1 MSRINCHSAFRH
13 YEMFHGH
20 GACGGGSYGSIF
32 NTTYNIKCG
41 GHGGFWG
48 GFGAG
53 LGCFVGNL
61 FGGFMGNMGFGGFG
75 FGGGMG
81 FGFPGFGFGFP
92 NFGGGSWFGGGN
104 SSRVSNSH
112 SSNTTTCNC
121 KCCKDGDDKTNSK
134 DNEDKDQ
141 AKLSD
146 LIKKVNAL
154 KVDKTTGKT
163 VDPNDVAKLRKELEE
178 LKETPLDDVN
188 GTNNKDHYARL
199 LDELNKNF
207 PIDNTKDGTPVQSQA
222 PVQPQA
228 PAVAEEPV
236 QGNEDTVTIDGKP
249 VKLSNLTPEQVK
261 ALNDKG
267 ALTQDQLAK
276 LTDDQKVLLN
286 PAQYGDTVIT
296 PWSSITWNSAAVP
309 SGFTTPSGYT
319 DVNSEDAKNITA
331 ENLKRTHDTGKPVD
345 VVNTH
350 GAKISDA
357 KYNGTNFPLY
367 LQITDSKAHNYKC
380 IGTDGAG
387 RAYYTTPASDTN
399 KNVYVLVKKG
409 NEYVLYQDNRLSG
422 QNKGDL
428 Q

>member
-20 GACGGGSYGSIF
+20 GACCGGNSYGSVF

-48 GFGAG
+48 GFGLG
-53 LGCFVGNL
+53 LGSFVGNL
-61 FGGFMGNMGFGGFG
+61 FGGFMGNMG

-104 SSRVSNSH
+104 SSRVNDSNS
-112 SSNTTTCNC
+112 SKTTNCNC
-121 KCCKDGDDKTNSK
+121 KGCGNDNDKTNSK

-163 VDPNDVAKLRKELEE
+163 VDSTDVEELRKELEN
-178 LKETPLDDVN
+178 LKETPIDDVN

-199 LDELNKNF
+199 LDDLNTNF
-207 PIDNTKDGTPVQSQA
+207 PIDNKKDETPVQTQA

-228 PAVAEEPV
+228 PAVAEEP
-236 QGNEDTVTIDGKP
+236 
-249 VKLSNLTPEQVK
+249 
-261 ALNDKG
+261 
-267 ALTQDQLAK
+267 
-276 LTDDQKVLLN
+276 
-286 PAQYGDTVIT
+286 AQNNAATT
-296 PWSSITWNSAAVP
+296 PWDNITWNSAAIP
-309 SGFTTPSGYT
+309 NEFTTPNGYT
-319 DVNSEDAKNITA
+319 DVNSDDAKNITA

-345 VVNTH
+345 VVNTN
-350 GAKISDA
+350 GAIISDA
-357 KYNGTNFPLY
+357 KYNETNFPLY

-409 NEYVLYQDNRLSG
+409 NEYVLYQDKKLSG